1 METFSP
7 RLRDRQRSS
16 ISPIPRSLSMQRLMS
31 FPHNALLAA
40 ALCFAAFL
48 QGSTTQAQTLSVQNG
63 AIAGSFST
71 PLDSSGIVLRGDLS
85 LETSFTVTINSA
97 AGSTVANVLI
107 GPNSEYIAISQN
119 GNSGYRLDS
128 PVVLESPNGDRVLAF
143 GAANQNGG
151 GASGI
156 ASRGWLDNYS
166 DWFNGTFGSGW
177 SESVGGVI
185 HSVLTTVISD
195 ETLAVTS
202 DGALL
207 TGTVIVSI
215 PVAFGIVAGGEVV
228 LGVGTLGG
236 TAAGGGGV
244 VVTGVGMS
252 QNAIMR
258 AFFTGQ
264 TLVNN
269 PVNVAALYWY
279 LQLARDTLARYQ
291 QMGYTGPGVA
301 TQTERIRQ
309 ILEQLQRWGY

>member
-1 METFSP
+1 
-7 RLRDRQRSS
+7 
-16 ISPIPRSLSMQRLMS
+16 MQRLMS

-48 QGSTTQAQTLSVQNG
+48 QGSTTQAQTFSVQNG

-269 PVNVAALYWY
+269 PVNVAAL
-279 LQLARDTLARYQ
+279 
-291 QMGYTGPGVA
+291 
-301 TQTERIRQ
+301 
-309 ILEQLQRWGY
+309 